1 MAEPHRVFI
10 DFDCL
15 ADGIWWVSPKE
26 EQEAA
31 TYEEWRR
38 ACKALYGP
46 SGQPPPLRDLL
57 SDQLLHDLKAWNDAH
72 DYGIVQT
79 EELLSQEELEERG
92 RELAVRV
99 QTELGADGWE
109 VLYYLGGRVHRVH
122 RQTAGLR
129 KPGNRT
135 FSATRSPAAEGS
147 RGRGP
152 DPGGSLRKTSSQ
164 AVHAT
169 LPQPSPDRR
178 APHEWSY
185 AA

>member
-1 MAEPHRVFI
+1 MAERHRVFI
-10 DFDCL
+10 DVDCL
-15 ADGIWWVSPKE
+15 TDGIWWVSPKE
-26 EQEAA
+26 GQEAA
-31 TYEEWRR
+31 TYEEWRH

-122 RQTAGLR
+122 PADSWPAETWEQDLLGYTQPGRRRQQR
-129 KPGNRT
+129 KRPRSWRV
-135 FSATRSPAAEGS
+135 SAE
-147 RGRGP
+147 
-152 DPGGSLRKTSSQ
+152 DQ
-164 AVHAT
+164 
-169 LPQPSPDRR
+169 QPSGARDSTP
-178 APHEWSY
+178 AKS
-185 AA
+185 